1 MINHIRAG
9 GEYDLMG
16 GHKTLT
22 IGVTVNLEHY
32 ENLRVEVSGDADS
45 PGDAEDLT
53 RFLSA
58 ILGTF
63 GRNDPAMAE
72 RIDSY
77 RRRVLPGSACC
88 VSAEGEGAAILSPA
102 AESGGGG
109 QPEIEPA
116 ESRKVQASAPVSP
129 AGAAGPI
136 SGPTCDSCGT
146 PVSPAEQK
154 MSQLFTS
161 RILCRACMK
170 NL

>member
-1 MINHIRAG
+1 
-9 GEYDLMG
+9 MG

-45 PGDAEDLT
+45 PGDAEELT
-53 RFLSA
+53 RFLTA
-58 ILGTF
+58 ILGSF
-63 GRNDPAMAE
+63 GRNDPATAE

-77 RRRVLPGSACC
+77 RRRVLPGSARS
-88 VSAEGEGAAILSPA
+88 VSAGGEGAAILAPA
-102 AESGGGG
+102 TESGGGKQVG
-109 QPEIEPA
+109 SEPA
-116 ESRKVQASAPVSP
+116 KPREAEASAPVVP
-129 AGAAGPI
+129 AGATASV

-170 NL
+170 DL